1 MARTKRKVRSLPTIW
16 EVSDNLW
23 AIIQGILNEYDAPAS
38 TGRPRVDQRAALNGI
53 IFQMRSGCQWNHLP
67 EKFGDDASVH
77 RTLQRWVSKGIFEH
91 IWAALVAHCD
101 EWGGVDWEWQ
111 SADGALGKA
120 RFGGTMLAPIPRIAA
135 KRARSAA

>member
-23 AIIQGILNEYDAPAS
+23 AIIQGILIEYDAPAS

-53 IFQMRSGCQWNHLP
+53 IFQMRSGCQWNQLP

-77 RTLQRWVSKGIFEH
+77 RTLQRWVSKGVFER

-101 EWGGVDWEWQ
+101 ELGGVDWEWQ
-111 SADGALGKA
+111 SADGAMGKA
-120 RFGGTMLAPIPRIAA
+120 RFGGMMLAPIPRIAA
-135 KRARSAA
+135 KTARNAA